1 MLTPRGNYSAGATYN
16 MLDFVLYGG
25 ASFVA
30 LENNLSGVT
39 PSADSPSWQLLAA
52 AAEEITVV
60 SQEVEYAAQAAADYT
75 GDPPESGWSSE
86 IPPAT
91 NGNYL
96 WTRIITTY
104 SDGSSF
110 TAYLVAKNG
119 VNGSGAVSSVN
130 GVSPDA
136 SGNVL
141 LNIGSI
147 ATVDSTP
154 TAGSTNLVTSG
165 GVNQFVYG
173 VITNKESISN
183 KVSAWSE
190 TPNDNR
196 YPSEKLVKDSLNSL
210 SATKV
215 DKAQGV
221 ANIGKVMTVGADG
234 NLSPQTPTGGVT
246 SVNGRTG
253 AVTGVAEQSMIS
265 DAWSSSK
272 TYAVGEF
279 SIDSNVLYRC
289 LVQHSNKRPPNSTYW
304 KTCSVGE
311 CLKDFTIK
319 KIDNIKIGTLTCD
332 ANKYGKVVSINF
344 RDGNASGSA
353 VSVIG
358 TLPIELTPAQPVEF
372 LNTVNNARMIINIQ
386 GQLQNITALSNIAI
400 RGTVT
405 YLCE

>member
-1 MLTPRGNYSAGATYN
+1 MAQSNLGKVMLTPRGNYSAGATYN

-30 LENNLSGVT
+30 LENDLRGVT
-39 PSADSPSWQLLAA
+39 PSAASPSWQLLAA

-173 VITNKESISN
+173 VVTTKENISN
-183 KVSAWSE
+183 KVSAWSA

-210 SATKV
+210 SATIV
-215 DKAQGV
+215 DKATYAEYTTTLTSSGWSTDSYGAYRNITVSGV
-221 ANIGKVMTVGADG
+221 SSTDKVIVDVNIG
-234 NLSPQTPTGGVT
+234 SI
-246 SVNGRTG
+246 
-253 AVTGVAEQSMIS
+253 TGVVERKKAAEEWGKVFQFTVN
-265 DAWSSSK
+265 SSN
-272 TYAVGEF
+272 
-279 SIDSNVLYRC
+279 I
-289 LVQHSNKRPPNSTYW
+289 LVRATETP
-304 KTCSVGE
+304 SVD
-311 CLKDFTIK
+311 LP
-319 KIDNIKIGTLTCD
+319 IKILC
-332 ANKYGKVVSINF
+332 
-344 RDGNASGSA
+344 
-353 VSVIG
+353 
-358 TLPIELTPAQPVEF
+358 
-372 LNTVNNARMIINIQ
+372 
-386 GQLQNITALSNIAI
+386 I
-400 RGTVT
+400 RK
-405 YLCE
+405 

>member
-1 MLTPRGNYSAGATYN
+1 MLTPRGNYSADAIYN
-16 MLDFVLYGG
+16 MLDFVLLGG

-30 LENNLSGVT
+30 LENDLSGVT
-39 PSADSPSWQLLAA
+39 PSKDSPSWQLLAA

-60 SQEVEYAAQAAADYT
+60 SQEVEYAAQAADYT

-154 TAGSTNLVTSG
+154 TAGSTNLITSG

-173 VITNKESISN
+173 VITNKENISN
-183 KVSAWSE
+183 KVSAWSA

-196 YPSEKLVKDSLNSL
+196 YPSEKLVKDALDLKANNSAL
-210 SATKV
+210 TDEV
-215 DKAQGV
+215 QRAQLAEASKITTPSGGSPGNVLKKTASGV
-221 ANIGKVMTVGADG
+221 EWAAE
-234 NLSPQTPTGGVT
+234 SGGGMDAVVNGTTT
-246 SVNGRTG
+246 SVTKYTASTTDLTAGSSGLTTG
-253 AVTGVAEQSMIS
+253 E
-265 DAWSSSK
+265 
-272 TYAVGEF
+272 
-279 SIDSNVLYRC
+279 LYF
-289 LVQHSNKRPPNSTYW
+289 VYT
-304 KTCSVGE
+304 
-311 CLKDFTIK
+311 
-319 KIDNIKIGTLTCD
+319 
-332 ANKYGKVVSINF
+332 
-344 RDGNASGSA
+344 
-353 VSVIG
+353 
-358 TLPIELTPAQPVEF
+358 
-372 LNTVNNARMIINIQ
+372 
-386 GQLQNITALSNIAI
+386 
-400 RGTVT
+400 
-405 YLCE
+405 

>member
-1 MLTPRGNYSAGATYN
+1 MAQSNLGKVMLTPRGNYSAEATYY

-30 LENNLSGVT
+30 LENDLRGVT
-39 PSADSPSWQLLAA
+39 PSAASPSWQLLAA

-173 VITNKESISN
+173 VVTTKENISN
-183 KVSAWSE
+183 KVSAWSA

-210 SATKV
+210 SASIGDKADKSKIKYITLSSTWTGSASPYSQTVTISGYTVTANTKV
-215 DKAQGV
+215 DLQPAAAAIQQLIDDGV
-221 ANIGKVMTVGADG
+221 LGLYVLNNNGALTAYAIGEKPTASLTIQATLSEVTV
-234 NLSPQTPTGGVT
+234 
-246 SVNGRTG
+246 
-253 AVTGVAEQSMIS
+253 
-265 DAWSSSK
+265 
-272 TYAVGEF
+272 
-279 SIDSNVLYRC
+279 
-289 LVQHSNKRPPNSTYW
+289 
-304 KTCSVGE
+304 
-311 CLKDFTIK
+311 
-319 KIDNIKIGTLTCD
+319 
-332 ANKYGKVVSINF
+332 
-344 RDGNASGSA
+344 
-353 VSVIG
+353 
-358 TLPIELTPAQPVEF
+358 
-372 LNTVNNARMIINIQ
+372 
-386 GQLQNITALSNIAI
+386 
-400 RGTVT
+400 
-405 YLCE
+405 

>member
-1 MLTPRGNYSAGATYN
+1 MAQSNLGKVMLTPRGNYSAGATYN

-30 LENNLSGVT
+30 LENDLRGVT

-173 VITNKESISN
+173 VITNKENISN
-183 KVSAWSE
+183 KVSAWSA

-196 YPSEKLVKDSLNSL
+196 YPSEKLVKDSLNALAAEVSKKADKSKIKSITL
-210 SATKV
+210 SSTWTGASSPYSQAVTISGYAVTANTKV
-215 DKAQGV
+215 DLQPASNAIQQLIDDGV
-221 ANIGKVMTVGADG
+221 LG
-234 NLSPQTPTGGVT
+234 
-246 SVNGRTG
+246 
-253 AVTGVAEQSMIS
+253 
-265 DAWSSSK
+265 
-272 TYAVGEF
+272 
-279 SIDSNVLYRC
+279 LYII
-289 LVQHSNKRPPNSTYW
+289 NN
-304 KTCSVGE
+304 
-311 CLKDFTIK
+311 
-319 KIDNIKIGTLTCD
+319 NGTLT
-332 ANKYGKVVSINF
+332 AYAIGEKPT
-344 RDGNASGSA
+344 ASLTIQA
-353 VSVIG
+353 
-358 TLPIELTPAQPVEF
+358 TLSEV
-372 LNTVNNARMIINIQ
+372 TV
-386 GQLQNITALSNIAI
+386 
-400 RGTVT
+400 
-405 YLCE
+405 